1 MTKEKRSP
9 GRPRIEKPKKVYV
22 SFRIDQDTYNKLES
36 LASTSQA
43 GTVNQFAR
51 SFIQDVA
58 TMATNNAGA
67 ASTSMNGQ
75 HE

>member
-1 MTKEKRSP
+1 MAKEKRSP
-9 GRPRIEKPKKVYV
+9 GRPRIDKPKKVYV
-22 SFRIDQDTYNKLES
+22 SFRIDQDTYNNLES

-58 TMATNNAGA
+58 KLATDNVGA
-67 ASTSMNGQ
+67 ASMNGQ